1 LCYQA
6 GRRGSSVD
14 LRSIRRLNG
23 TLMNSHQFVLAFA
36 ALGAVLTVSSSLMR
50 RMMPLRIIA
59 LLAVLAFGIR
69 STINHDYIDLALQA
83 SLFAVN
89 AYRLWDLKHLLSSL
103 ENARSDAP
111 LQEWL
116 LPHMQKKVFKQGSTI
131 FAKGDDA
138 HYMLYIRQGT
148 VRIVEPNKTLGA
160 GALIGEIGLFTTHR
174 KRTAT
179 IVCETRCICYTM
191 TDEAI
196 YLLYFQNPA
205 LGFFLIRLIVQRLL
219 QDLEDRPQ
227 TAEQLGPF
235 SPSAGP

>member
-1 LCYQA
+1 M
-6 GRRGSSVD
+6 
-14 LRSIRRLNG
+14 
-23 TLMNSHQFVLAFA
+23 TSHLFVLAF
-36 ALGAVLTVSSSLMR
+36 GAVGVVLTVASGLMR
-50 RMMPLRIIA
+50 RMMPLRILA
-59 LLAVLAFGIR
+59 LTAVCAFGVR
-69 STINHDYIDLALQA
+69 STINHDYMDLALQVA
-83 SLFAVN
+83 LFFVN
-89 AYRLWDLKHLLSSL
+89 GYRLWDLKHLLNSL
-103 ENARSDAP
+103 EHASSETP

-116 LPHMQKKVFKQGSTI
+116 LPHMKKKVFKQGTTI
-131 FAKGDDA
+131 FKKGDDA

-148 VRIVEPNKTLGA
+148 VRIVEPNKTLSS
-160 GALIGEIGLFTTHR
+160 GALIGEIGLFTSQRT
-174 KRTAT
+174 RTAT
-179 IVCETRCICYTM
+179 IVCETKCICYTM